1 MPVEGNHCRS
11 PQSNQHLPSGRPP
24 LSPIRFLTPAD
35 LRGLARLAG
44 DGVAGTSRLVEQ
56 LHHTISSGAP
66 PLGKSVEGPARGI
79 TGLVYRSIRGI
90 NAVVGTS
97 IDLVAS
103 RMTAV
108 APAAA
113 AATAAREHW
122 LAVLNGIV
130 GDHLAASRN
139 PLAIPMRIR
148 QRGRTL
154 LLEREH
160 LSEAFASPSNR
171 LLITAHGLC
180 MNDLHWGE
188 PGMPQRLGRALG
200 FTPLHLHYNS
210 GRAIADNGRE
220 LAGLLE
226 TLVEQWPVPVDEI
239 VIIGHSMGGLVARS
253 ALAEGKSNSHAW
265 VAALSRMAFL
275 GTPHHGAPLERLGHR
290 FESVLGW
297 SPYSAPFTRLGRI
310 RSAGITDLRHGGL
323 PAPGGEVELF
333 VVAATA
339 RIRIGA
345 LPGHA
350 VGDGLVPVGS
360 ALGDHDDPEQT
371 LAVPESNRLVVAGAG
386 HLGLLRHPA
395 VYRGLHRWLRRR
407 PGPR

>member
-1 MPVEGNHCRS
+1 MPIEGNHCRW
-11 PQSNQHLPSGRPP
+11 PQSKQQLRAGRPP
-24 LSPIRFLTPAD
+24 LIPIRFLTPAD
-35 LRGLARLAG
+35 LHGLARLAG
-44 DGVAGTSRLVEQ
+44 DGVNGTSRLVEQ
-56 LHHTISSGAP
+56 LHHTISSVAP
-66 PLGKSVEGPARGI
+66 PLGKSVDGPSRGI

-97 IDLVAS
+97 IDIVAS
-103 RMTAV
+103 RLMAEVSVTEPTAS
-108 APAAA
+108 
-113 AATAAREHW
+113 REHW

-130 GDHLAASRN
+130 GDHLAASSN
-139 PLAIPMRIR
+139 PLAIPMRFR
-148 QRGRTL
+148 HQGRAL
-154 LLEREH
+154 LLERDQ
-160 LSEAFASPSNR
+160 LAEAFARPSNR

-180 MNDLHWGE
+180 MNDLHWGDS
-188 PGMPQRLGRALG
+188 GMPQRLGRALG

-239 VIIGHSMGGLVARS
+239 VIMGHSMGGLVARS
-253 ALAEGKSNSHAW
+253 ALAEGKSSSHAW

-290 FESVLGW
+290 FETVLAW

-323 PAPGGEVELF
+323 PTPGAEVELF

-339 RIRIGA
+339 RTRIGA
-345 LPGHA
+345 VLGA
-350 VGDGLVPVGS
+350 AAGDGLVPVDS
-360 ALGDHDDPEQT
+360 ALGHHDDPERA

-386 HLGLLRHPA
+386 HLGLLGHPA
-395 VYRGLHRWLRRR
+395 VYRGLRCWLRRR
-407 PGPR
+407 SGPL